1 MRSNE
6 DSYLLVSRDL
16 LVLLMERT
24 GDGSRVTVREL
35 ADEVGVHPSKI
46 GHLRTGE
53 QKTLPRTKAL
63 ACARRLGVDE
73 LVLWQP
79 TGRAVCAPL
88 EEPHIQAVLA

>member
-53 QKTLPRTKAL
+53 QKTLPGPKHWHVPD
-63 ACARRLGVDE
+63 G
-73 LVLWQP
+73 
-79 TGRAVCAPL
+79 L
-88 EEPHIQAVLA
+88 E